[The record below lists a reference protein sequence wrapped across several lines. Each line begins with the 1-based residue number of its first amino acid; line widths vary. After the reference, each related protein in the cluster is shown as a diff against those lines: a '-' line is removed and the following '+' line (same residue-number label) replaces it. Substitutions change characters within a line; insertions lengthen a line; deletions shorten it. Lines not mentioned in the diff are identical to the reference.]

1 MSVIMRN
8 DIEVGGTDDGII
20 TKVGTDTLDTT
31 AQDLSGAVNELNSSI
46 TNLATIES
54 AQSSTIAVGGTYQIP
69 SNILNHKLV
78 LVEARRQGYGGAML
92 FKKDNLLLMDN
103 GFSIRAT
110 ANTFYTFKCS
120 STGLIT
126 LVDKS
131 SLNEPYIFV
140 HGLF

>member
-1 MSVIMRN
+1 MKIYILTN
-8 DIEVGGTDDGII
+8 FH
-20 TKVGTDTLDTT
+20 
-31 AQDLSGAVNELNSSI
+31 NSSL

-54 AQSSTIAVGGTYQIP
+54 ARSSAVVTVNGTYQIP

-92 FKKDNLLLMDN
+92 FEKDNLLLMDN

-110 ANTFYTFKCS
+110 ANTYYTFKCS
-120 STGLIT
+120 ATGLIT

-131 SLNEPYIFV
+131 TLNEPFIFV